1 MTSFPLLPI
10 RPLNSIPYTGM
21 LLGDIRKTKV
31 YELIKLGLLDA
42 RKLGPL
48 TRITGESIKAL
59 IDSLPKGVGDSPQS
73 EDCRGATAKAAKSC
87 DEKTTRPGTR
97 RGNQTTPRGRQPRRG
112 VKSRMSSSYHTPAAR
127 ELAAFGLHRSG
138 REWRGNYPSYR
149 CSRRY

>member
-1 MTSFPLLPI
+1 MTFFDMRPETSVLVLLRSHDQIFPLLPI

-59 IDSLPKGVGDSPQS
+59 IDSLPKGVGDSQWPQ
-73 EDCRGATAKAAKSC
+73 DCRGAAAFRRPPKAPIK
-87 DEKTTRPGTR
+87 
-97 RGNQTTPRGRQPRRG
+97 RQPGR
-112 VKSRMSSSYHTPAAR
+112 SPER
-127 ELAAFGLHRSG
+127 ETKPRPEDDSPGAL
-138 REWRGNYPSYR
+138 
-149 CSRRY
+149 